1 MTVHKYW
8 PTPRRLSLLLFLP
21 AMLVIASCFDES
33 ITGFRPLSF
42 LLSVTPETTTVDAS
56 VNVDFSATGTQI
68 RLVIIDFGDG
78 ASDTIAYQD
87 PVEVSDRMSHAYSAT
102 GVYTVS
108 GLLVSGSGNK
118 TAEAQ
123 VTVN

>member
-1 MTVHKYW
+1 M
-8 PTPRRLSLLLFLP
+8 PRLLAFLLIFP
-21 AMLVIASCFDES
+21 AMLVTASCFDQS

-42 LLSVTPETTTVDAS
+42 EVSVTPETTTINAS
-56 VNVDFSATGTQI
+56 VDVNFSATGTQI
-68 RLVIIDFGDG
+68 RVIIIDFGDG
-78 ASDTIAYQD
+78 VSDTLAYLN
-87 PVEVSDRMSHAYSAT
+87 PVEVSDRTSHAYSAT

-108 GLLVSGSGNK
+108 GRLVSGSGNR

>member
-1 MTVHKYW
+1 VTVHKYW
-8 PTPRRLSLLLFLP
+8 PMPRRLSFLLLFP
-21 AMLVIASCFDES
+21 AMLVITSCFDES

-68 RLVIIDFGDG
+68 HLVIIDFGDG
-78 ASDTIAYQD
+78 ASDTITYQY
-87 PVEVSDRMSHAYSAT
+87 PVEVSDRTSHAYSAA

-108 GLLVSGSGNK
+108 GLLVSGSGNE